1 MSEESPHAR
10 SARLLR
16 RSGATLSATK
26 AHTMP
31 PRAQKPP
38 PLKKPLHIFL
48 TAEQFRYAALLSH
61 QIPFISWSIPQLR
74 ELRGLQL
81 PTAVMAL
88 SAFALELY
96 LKCLIRIGRK
106 SFGNAHDLQVL
117 FALISPRQQ
126 SRIRK
131 FWKETFLEEVRQ
143 DLTCAYAAQ
152 GKSGLVVD
160 FDSVLAMSK
169 DAFTLMRYAYE
180 GMPPNTGWA
189 ADGILECWR
198 KRILKC
204 IRNGST

>member
-1 MSEESPHAR
+1 MEHRMSEESPHAR

-88 SAFALELY
+88 SKMPNPYRPQVIRQCTRFA
-96 LKCLIRIGRK
+96 
-106 SFGNAHDLQVL
+106 S
-117 FALISPRQQ
+117 S
-126 SRIRK
+126 
-131 FWKETFLEEVRQ
+131 VR
-143 DLTCAYAAQ
+143 
-152 GKSGLVVD
+152 VD
-160 FDSVLAMSK
+160 FSTP
-169 DAFTLMRYAYE
+169 TLKN
-180 GMPPNTGWA
+180 PK
-189 ADGILECWR
+189 ILEGNVLR
-198 KRILKC
+198 RS
-204 IRNGST
+204 STRSHLCLCGASEERSSR